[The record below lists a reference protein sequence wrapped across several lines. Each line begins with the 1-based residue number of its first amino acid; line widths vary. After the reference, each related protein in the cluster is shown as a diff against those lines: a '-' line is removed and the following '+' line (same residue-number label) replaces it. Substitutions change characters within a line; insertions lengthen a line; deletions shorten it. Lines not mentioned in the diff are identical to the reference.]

1 MDRVKCAA
9 IIMLGMGE
17 KCAAEILKTMSPR
30 EVQLVIEAINQID
43 NVTDFDVIK
52 ALNEFFKETNNTT
65 GLDIASREALKNSLA
80 SVAEHGR
87 IGVLGDDFDNEKSKW
102 IELFKWQSPEFIV
115 PLIQDE
121 HPQVI
126 AIICALILDSE
137 KASRIIKMLPKNT
150 QSEVISRMA
159 KMGSISAY
167 AMDVMSDFFRNQ
179 LDSSEKH
186 NAISVDGV
194 EAVANIIS
202 YLDTESERQIMN
214 DLSQTNAVLTE
225 KIQERIFTFDRLAQ
239 LDARSLQTLLAEV
252 KSEDLVIALKGVDDY
267 IKQAFLKNMSSKSAE
282 ILKDEMESKGPV
294 KIATVVE
301 AQKRIISIAKKLGE
315 EEKIIL
321 STKNDPDVVF

>member
-1 MDRVKCAA
+1 
-9 IIMLGMGE
+9 MLGMGE